1 MLIVY
6 YQPFAGLAQ
15 NRKECFNMSQTT
27 ITKSDKIKLL
37 DQLLEDL
44 AGDEYED
51 YDADENRAGKG
62 VKHHDI
68 SEDLEEMESFH

>member
-1 MLIVY
+1 
-6 YQPFAGLAQ
+6 
-15 NRKECFNMSQTT
+15 MSETT
-27 ITKSDKIKLL
+27 KTSLDKVKLL

-44 AGDEYED
+44 AGDEFED

>member
-1 MLIVY
+1 M
-6 YQPFAGLAQ
+6 AD
-15 NRKECFNMSQTT
+15 TT
-27 ITKSDKIKLL
+27 KTSGDKVKLL
-37 DQLLEDL
+37 NQMLEDM

-68 SEDLEEMESFH
+68 SEDLDEMETYHQLKLVLMAQV